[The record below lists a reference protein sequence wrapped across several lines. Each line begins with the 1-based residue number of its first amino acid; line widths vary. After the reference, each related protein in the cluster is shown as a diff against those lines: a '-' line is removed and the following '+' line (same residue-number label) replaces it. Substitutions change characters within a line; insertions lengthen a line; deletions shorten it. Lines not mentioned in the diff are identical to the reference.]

1 MFNEELEHMKA
12 EKMKSGYRIQANVMQ
27 LSSAMQHL
35 AETVGDQ
42 SNFLTPFL
50 AHFDKV
56 CQTLMAQVGA
66 MTYTPN
72 GSESEQN

>member
-35 AETVGDQ
+35 AETVGD
-42 SNFLTPFL
+42 
-50 AHFDKV
+50 
-56 CQTLMAQVGA
+56 
-66 MTYTPN
+66 
-72 GSESEQN
+72 